1 MHLCAWLELRSSRRA
16 ALSASWRTLGGL
28 PTRRADARRPLGG
41 GGAWNLWNNAWG
53 TNYVMWW
60 PFDNTPTAGD
70 ALFRF
75 KLALG

>member
-1 MHLCAWLELRSSRRA
+1 MGMHMYMLTPMPMPTTKPDLSS
-16 ALSASWRTLGGL
+16 GI
-28 PTRRADARRPLGG
+28 
-41 GGAWNLWNNAWG
+41 AWNLWNNVWG
-53 TNYVMWW
+53 TNYVTWW